1 MPARYLIS
9 NPCED
14 SCGTLDTG
22 RTLDGAPV
30 YRCPGCDSEWIELDE
45 LVSATQPG
53 GVPRRSVQCCGT
65 VSRSP

>member
-1 MPARYLIS
+1 MMRQLIT
-9 NPCED
+9 NPCQD
-14 SCGTLDTG
+14 ACGEITTD
-22 RTLDGAPV
+22 RSVEGAPV

>member
-1 MPARYLIS
+1 MMRQLIT
-9 NPCED
+9 NPCQD
-14 SCGTLDTG
+14 ACGEITTD
-22 RTLDGAPV
+22 RSVEGAPV
-30 YRCPGCDSEWIELDE
+30 YRCPGCDSEWVELDD